1 MKNRHRVPW
10 TAVVAL
16 AGALIGT
23 AVLPAAAQ
31 DVMQLVV
38 PSKKEYT
45 LGRFRY
51 SPPTS
56 DGWRQIAN
64 NTSTLSLVYALQK
77 AEDQIETLFGVAAEV
92 HEIPETVH
100 VESAAALAD
109 LSRKQFAEQR
119 KEDLVALSG
128 IEAVPGVENLYT
140 YRLLVKTP
148 IADRPPQYE
157 VYYVMTAPDKT
168 QYLVIQCITKT
179 QDYDKDIYFNEL
191 YGSLAS
197 LKYVPE
203 EGAAKSPGDPAPAE
217 KPAGDSPGH
226 EGHGH

>member
-1 MKNRHRVPW
+1 MKKGPRGSWIV
-10 TAVVAL
+10 AAAL
-16 AGALIGT
+16 ALSA
-23 AVLPAAAQ
+23 ASVRPAASQ
-31 DVMQLVV
+31 EVMKLVV
-38 PSKKEYT
+38 PSQKEYT

-51 SPPTS
+51 QPPSS

-64 NTSTLSLVYALQK
+64 NVSTLSLVYALQK
-77 AEDQIETLFGVAAEV
+77 NEDQIETLFGVAVEV
-92 HEIPETVH
+92 HEIPENVH

-148 IADRPPQYE
+148 VEGKPPAYE
-157 VYYVMTAPDKT
+157 VYYVMTAPDKS

-179 QDYDKDIYFNEL
+179 QDYDKDLYFTEL

-203 EGAAKSPGDPAPAE
+203 QGTAEPEKTAP
-217 KPAGDSPGH
+217 PAGSALTGEPADPKAD
-226 EGHGH
+226 